1 MHRIRTAVIAG
12 ALGLLAVT
20 AAQASIDNTVHK
32 TFNVAQGGTLI
43 IDADLGDISVNAGG
57 TGGVS
62 VDVIRRAR
70 TSSKSRADEL
80 FRKFDLSFGQEGN
93 NVRVTGKYD
102 HPFRFFDFFGNDLGV
117 KFVVTVPARYNV
129 QLNTAGGDIHVGDL
143 NGEVRAKT
151 SGGDLD
157 LGRINGVVDART
169 SGGDVNIASAHTTV
183 TLGTSGGDVA
193 VGNADGNLTA
203 RTSGGDIDIKRA
215 AGNLVAHTSG
225 GSITIGEAHGIID
238 ASTSGG
244 SIQARMA
251 QQPHGD
257 SQLKTSGGGITLTVA
272 ANVALDLDAHTS
284 GGDIE
289 TDVPVTLLGKQSES
303 TLNGKLNG
311 GGPRVVL
318 RSSGGDIR
326 LRKM

>member
-12 ALGLLAVT
+12 ALGLLAAVS
-20 AAQASIDNTVHK
+20 AQASIDNTIHK
-32 TFNVAQGGTLI
+32 TFGVGDGGTLI
-43 IDADLGDISVNAGG
+43 IDSDLGDISVNVSGAGG
-57 TGGVS
+57 VT

-70 TSSKSRADEL
+70 TSSQSRANEL
-80 FRKFDLSFGQEGN
+80 YNKLELSFAQEGN

-102 HPFRFFDFFGNDLGV
+102 HPFRLFDFFNDLDV
-117 KFVVTVPARYNV
+117 RFVVTVPARYNV

-169 SGGDVNIASAHTTV
+169 SGGDVNIAEAHTTV
-183 TLGTSGGDVA
+183 TLGTSGGDVS
-193 VGNADGNLTA
+193 VGSADGDLNA

-215 AGNLVAHTSG
+215 SANLVAHTSG
-225 GSITIGEAHGIID
+225 GSITIGEARGVID

-251 QQPHGD
+251 QQPRGD
-257 SQLKTSGGGITLTVA
+257 SQLKTSGGTITLTVA

-289 TDVPVTLLGKQSES
+289 TDVPVTLLGKQSDS

>member
-1 MHRIRTAVIAG
+1 MHRIRTAVVAG
-12 ALGLLAVT
+12 ALGLLAV

-32 TFNVAQGGTLI
+32 TFNVADGGTLT
-43 IDADLGDISVNAGG
+43 IDADLGDISISAGG
-57 TGGVS
+57 TGGVT

-70 TSSKSRADEL
+70 TSSQSRANEL
-80 FRKFDLSFGQEGN
+80 FAKYDLSFGQEGN
-93 NVRVTGKYD
+93 GVRVTGRYD
-102 HPFRFFDFFGNDLGV
+102 HPFRLFDFFNNDLDV
-117 KFVVTVPARYNV
+117 KFVVTVPARYNLN
-129 QLNTAGGDIHVGDL
+129 LNTAGGDIHVGDL

-151 SGGDLD
+151 SGGDLH
-157 LGRINGVVDART
+157 LGRINGVVDAHT

-203 RTSGGDIDIKRA
+203 RTSGGDIDVKRA

-244 SIQARMA
+244 SIEARMA

-272 ANVALDLDAHTS
+272 SNVALDLDAHTS